1 MPSILEEIEWNAAQ
15 GLAHGEG
22 QWSPNMTSKSSANTS
37 KKASKASKA
46 RSEAAAGPG
55 HIALGEAIRRDLA
68 TLASLPGQDRIRRTY
83 LDRTS
88 PSTAA

>member
-1 MPSILEEIEWNAAQ
+1 MN
-15 GLAHGEG
+15 
-22 QWSPNMTSKSSANTS
+22 SKSSARTS

-46 RSEAAAGPG
+46 RSGPAAGPG

-88 PSTAA
+88 PSPTA